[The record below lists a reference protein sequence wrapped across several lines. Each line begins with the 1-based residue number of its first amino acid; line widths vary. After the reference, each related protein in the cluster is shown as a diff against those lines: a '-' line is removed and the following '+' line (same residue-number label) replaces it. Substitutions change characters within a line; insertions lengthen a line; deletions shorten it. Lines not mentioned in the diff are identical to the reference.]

1 MKSGSH
7 MRPAFVLGFYLEGAM
22 IKGNNCLIRGQ
33 MTVFFGRISSLFCTR
48 TRGGVLTWPLTQ
60 RFGSVFLID
69 GLSEV
74 DQDNT
79 KSPQH
84 VVILLFLL

>member
-1 MKSGSH
+1 

-22 IKGNNCLIRGQ
+22 IKGNNCSIRGQ
-33 MTVFFGRISSLFCTR
+33 MTVFFGRISSLFFAHVHV
-48 TRGGVLTWPLTQ
+48 GVIQTWPLTQ
-60 RFGSVFLID
+60 CFGSVFRID

-84 VVILLFLL
+84 VVILLF